1 MMKKL
6 CLSILFSVIL
16 LPFCKA
22 QYTAIACGPNITPA
36 VNYVF
41 LGSLGFAP
49 DNGANSQKL
58 QVDIIGGGWGANDK
72 GTTTFYIANRG
83 GLSVNQVTQ
92 GGSSFTGGSLKVFQ
106 SGTTTS
112 FYLAVNSATGY
123 FAFAVQAYLF
133 GYATTAQQVSI
144 STQTT
149 VPTGI
154 DITSSITVTPVLITD
169 QNGNI
174 GLNTPS
180 PDPAYRLSVN
190 GKIRAKEI
198 RVETGWADYVF
209 DKGYELP
216 SLIDVKNYIDQN
228 HHLPEIPSEAEIAK
242 EGLNLGE
249 MNKLLMKK
257 VEELTLYLIEK
268 DKEDEEHTTQLKLM
282 AEEVNHLKKQIIK
295 LQKKQGK

>member
-6 CLSILFSVIL
+6 CLSILFSIFL
-16 LPFCKA
+16 LPVCKA

-41 LGSLGFAP
+41 LGSLGLAQ
-49 DNGANSQKL
+49 DNSANSQKL

-92 GGSSFTGGSLKVFQ
+92 GSSSFAASRLKIYQ
-106 SGTTTS
+106 SGATTS
-112 FYLAVNSATGY
+112 FYLAVNSANEY
-123 FAFAVQAYLF
+123 LEFAVKAYFF
-133 GYATTAQQVSI
+133 GYLTTAQQVSI
-144 STQTT
+144 TTQTT
-149 VPTGI
+149 VPTGT
-154 DITSSITVTPVLITD
+154 DITTSITVVPVLITD
-169 QNGNI
+169 LNGNI

-209 DKGYELP
+209 DKSYELP
-216 SLIDVKNYIDQN
+216 ALADVKTYIDQN
-228 HHLPEIPSEAEIAK
+228 HHLPEIPSEQEVAK
-242 EGLNLGE
+242 NGINLGE
-249 MNKLLMKK
+249 MNKLLLKK
-257 VEELTLYLIEK
+257 VEELTLYLIEIK
-268 DKEDEEHTTQLKLM
+268 SENEQIKKE
-282 AEEVNHLKKQIIK
+282 LKK
-295 LQKKQGK
+295 LKK